1 MQKTLKKMLQTVTL
15 CLLLV
20 LSNSLYVFANDTLYP
35 TDVSYGVQNGYNVI
49 NKTYSLAATDDPT
62 IIPKETFSQY
72 GEEYVFSEIVKKE
85 ISEDDNKEHIETI
98 SINTSTNDLNT
109 ILSEFEET
117 IEYNKDG
124 YTGLLRLDINS
135 INTEVSGYSNNSYT
149 SKRTREYPNFSTQD
163 TSLVPK
169 TITDGGLTYNL
180 QTVTFKAGNTDS
192 IDSTQI
198 ATSYTAVAT
207 YTTNVSSKSVN
218 GYKTTAN
225 YVGDIS
231 KTVTNKVLY
240 TATFIGNPIN
250 EIQNVETDIITEEVS
265 AQTNK
270 GFDFGILLSIIKN
283 LFILALI
290 AAIGYGIYFYL
301 FYRNI
306 TIFNQDGLEYKKVGK
321 LHLNTKNPKLVINL
335 NNIPVS
341 KISSSNF
348 VVELSR
354 SMIKVLSEKEIFTIY
369 KELEDSH
376 LVHADV
382 DTNKYQF
389 EANFEKTS
397 FNDYKEESYNYQEEY
412 QDLDSLK
419 DRR

>member
-49 NKTYSLAATDDPT
+49 NKTYSLAATEDPT

-85 ISEDDNKEHIETI
+85 ISEDDKKEHIETI

-117 IEYNKDG
+117 MEYNKDG
-124 YTGLLRLDINS
+124 YTGSLSLDINS

-149 SKRTREYPNFSTQD
+149 SKRIREYPNFSTQD

-169 TITDGGLTYNL
+169 TITDGGVTYNL
-180 QTVTFKAGNTDS
+180 QTVTFKSGNTDS
-192 IDSTQI
+192 IDNTQI

-207 YTTNVSSKSVN
+207 YTTNVSSKSVK

-231 KTVTNKVLY
+231 KTVTYKVLY
-240 TATFIGNPIN
+240 TATFIGNPIVDIEN
-250 EIQNVETDIITEEVS
+250 TESDMSTVEVANNTTS
-265 AQTNK
+265 
-270 GFDFGILLSIIKN
+270 GFNFDLLLSVIKN
-283 LFILALI
+283 LLLLFVI
-290 AAIGYGIYFYL
+290 AAIGYCIYYYL

-306 TIFNQDGLEYKKVGK
+306 TVFNQNGLEYKKVGK

-335 NNIPVS
+335 NSIPVS
-341 KISSSNF
+341 KISSGNF
-348 VVELSR
+348 VVEFSG
-354 SMIKVLSEKEIFTIY
+354 SIIKTLAEKEVFTIF
-369 KELEDSH
+369 KELENSH
-376 LVHADV
+376 IMRGDI
-382 DTNKYQF
+382 DGKKYQF
-389 EANFEKTS
+389 ESNFEQIS
-397 FNDYKEESYNYQEEY
+397 FNDYDEQTQNYQDEY
-412 QDLDSLK
+412 QDLDSLR
-419 DRR
+419 DGR